1 MRDTGDQGKLFQV
14 AADIGDGD
22 QEKRSD
28 DKHLASIISRIRTG
42 TRQLGRDS
50 SQFKSYS

>member
-14 AADIGDGD
+14 AADIGDAD

-28 DKHLASIISRIRTG
+28 DKHLASIN
-42 TRQLGRDS
+42 
-50 SQFKSYS
+50 SQNWN